1 MNGDKPVLI
10 GSEAI
15 NNILRNPLPDIREQI
30 LSRNDL
36 FEITDDNMA
45 VEYKKKLKYF
55 FNPDMSWGEM
65 YKRLFWILF
74 QSYHNFSYYKLTI
87 PYWKKTHCHW

>member
-1 MNGDKPVLI
+1 NFVAASDSTFSVGPAISRSFASTFMNGDKPVLI
-10 GSEAI
+10 GSQAI
-15 NNILRNPLPDIREQI
+15 KKILSNPLPDFREQI

-45 VEYKKKLKYF
+45 VEYKKKLKFF

-65 YKRLFWILF
+65 YKRLF
-74 QSYHNFSYYKLTI
+74 
-87 PYWKKTHCHW
+87 

>member
-10 GSEAI
+10 DTKAI
-15 NNILRNPLPDIREQI
+15 KNILGNPLLDVRETI

-45 VEYKKKLKYF
+45 VEYKKKLKYY
-55 FNPDMSWGEM
+55 FNPEMSWGEM
-65 YKRLFWILF
+65 YKRLF
-74 QSYHNFSYYKLTI
+74 
-87 PYWKKTHCHW
+87 